1 MTVRL
6 LKVLVV
12 LCSIVPASCAVQE
25 TPRDHIDVLKE
36 LYASTVQILVSQPDG
51 VRRTGSGVVLKV
63 DRETGEAFVVT
74 AGHVLTARKDIEVS
88 VIGKFR
94 KKTYAAKVL
103 MHSDAED
110 VALLSV
116 RGMSVA
122 PVSAGGNSEL
132 GQDIW
137 VISYPWGRRRTLVTG
152 VVSQVDW
159 PTETNAQGQ
168 VPLEGPVRLIDAT
181 VGYGTSGGGI
191 FETEEGRLV
200 GLVRGYRS
208 VKIPLPGPDGK
219 SVSLPVAGE
228 TTVISISRIAHVLAA
243 AGFGHVMPPRM
254 PGHGGTPGR

>member
-74 AGHVLTARKDIEVS
+74 AAHVLTARKDIEVS
-88 VIGKFR
+88 VIGK
-94 KKTYAAKVL
+94 
-103 MHSDAED
+103 
-110 VALLSV
+110 
-116 RGMSVA
+116 
-122 PVSAGGNSEL
+122 
-132 GQDIW
+132 
-137 VISYPWGRRRTLVTG
+137 SYPWGRRRTLVTG

-208 VKIPLPGPDGK
+208 VRIPLPGPDGK

-243 AGFGHVMPPRM
+243 AGFGHVMPPR
-254 PGHGGTPGR
+254 R